1 MKSKQLIF
9 VILTL
14 LFCSST
20 ALKAQEVKK
29 EEDHSYKPLK
39 LSLNEDGSKYVRFIM
54 WHQIWSQ
61 TNNMAGGAGLTDV
74 NTSIR
79 RSRFLAFA
87 QVSPRFLILTHWGL
101 NGLSASNM
109 NSLGNGGDGPQLFLH
124 DAWAEFKVADE
135 LYIGGG
141 LHYWKGMNRLASSST
156 LNFMTMDATRPFIGW
171 HSLGYTDQFARHMG
185 IYAKGQKGKFDYR
198 VAINEPLVNG
208 AWDAKHATAD
218 GQTLYNT
225 AWLNSSNASNST
237 NITNVDKAGKV
248 FEGYFRVNLWDK
260 ESTKLPFAV
269 GTYMGKKKVLGVGAG
284 FFAQKN
290 GTSTLT
296 SSSTDT
302 LGVTTRNYT
311 SNNVG
316 HFAADVFMELPTE
329 SGALNAYATVMRFN
343 YGDENYSNL
352 WGGTGTAV
360 YGQLGYYIKSAKI
373 MPYIAGQ
380 LRSYDKY
387 NNDNNPD
394 TGNGTTINAGVNYFI
409 NGHNAKLTLEYH
421 GINNRPVNGSSDVS
435 QLRLQAH
442 VFL

>member
-1 MKSKQLIF
+1 MKSKQLLF

-14 LFCSST
+14 VFSST
-20 ALKAQEVKK
+20 TMLNAQEVKK

-54 WHQIWSQ
+54 WHQIWAQ
-61 TNNMAGGAGLTDV
+61 TNNMADGAGLNDV
-74 NTSIR
+74 STSIR

-87 QVSPRFLILTHWGL
+87 QISPRFLILTHWGL

-109 NSLGNGGDGPQLFLH
+109 NSLGSGGDGPQLFLH
-124 DAWAEFKVADE
+124 DAWAEFKVSDE

-208 AWDAKHATAD
+208 VWDGKHATAN

-225 AWLNSSNASNST
+225 AWLEANGENVST
-237 NITNVDKAGKV
+237 GKV

-269 GTYMGKKKVLGVGAG
+269 GTYMGKKKVLGIGAG
-284 FFAQKN
+284 FYAQPN
-290 GTSTLT
+290 GTSTASIT
-296 SSSTDT
+296 TDSV
-302 LGVTTRNYT
+302 GKIASRSYTT
-311 SNNVG
+311 NNVG

-329 SGALNAYATVMRFN
+329 GGALNAYATVMRFN
-343 YGDENYSNL
+343 YGNDDYANL
-352 WGGTGTAV
+352 WGGTGTAL
-360 YGQLGYYIKSAKI
+360 YGQLGYYVKSAKI
-373 MPYIAGQ
+373 MPYVAAQ
-380 LRSYDKY
+380 YRSFDKY

-394 TGNGTTINAGVNYFI
+394 TGNGTSINAGINYFI

-421 GINNRPVNGSSDVS
+421 GITNRAVNGSSDVS